1 MVVALVYS
9 FPTAST
15 GAGLVGTTC
24 PLHFPEPFFISRLVY
39 PSELSSRS
47 SDIDFVV
54 DDEPIGGR
62 FPPPPISTT
71 LRRWV
76 SLMPNVTIKPSSRPF
91 SHPSLRGSSL
101 TQVVE
106 RGHLHST
113 QPRDEE
119 VL

>member
-15 GAGLVGTTC
+15 GLGTAGLVGTTC
-24 PLHFPEPFFISRLVY
+24 PLHFPELGKSFFISRLVY

-54 DDEPIGGR
+54 DDEPIGKYSSPLHYA
-62 FPPPPISTT
+62 PP
-71 LRRWV
+71 LRRWA

-91 SHPSLRGSSL
+91 SHPSLRN
-101 TQVVE
+101 
-106 RGHLHST
+106 
-113 QPRDEE
+113 
-119 VL
+119 

>member
-15 GAGLVGTTC
+15 GAVLVGTTC
-24 PLHFPEPFFISRLVY
+24 PLHFPELGKSFFISRLVY

-71 LRRWV
+71 PHYVAGFPLC
-76 SLMPNVTIKPSSRPF
+76 
-91 SHPSLRGSSL
+91 L
-101 TQVVE
+101 T
-106 RGHLHST
+106 
-113 QPRDEE
+113 
-119 VL
+119 